1 METAPT
7 IKLQR
12 GGGTLWL
19 LPLAEVTEAELF
31 VRAELTA
38 DETNIYSS
46 FLPSQEQRRKEWLAA
61 RVLAYEEL
69 GGRIG
74 YEPSGRPLLL
84 SPSGLPFDRHISISH
99 TSGWAALMVADRP
112 CGIDIEPAGRH
123 AGRVAGRIASAGE
136 IALAAP
142 LFPQNPALLVW
153 CAKEAAYK
161 AIGEPDMDFRE
172 HIRVRNATARTLI
185 IAVKAESITLD
196 IFTQGGLLG
205 ICGSLY
211 K

>member
-1 METAPT
+1 MATAPT
-7 IKLQR
+7 IELHL

-19 LPLAEVTEAELF
+19 LQLAEIPEAELLT
-31 VRAELTA
+31 RAGLTA
-38 DETNIYSS
+38 EETNIYSS

-61 RVLAYEEL
+61 RVLAHEEL

-74 YEPSGRPLLL
+74 YEPAGRPLLL
-84 SPSGLPFDRHISISH
+84 SPSGLPSDRHISISH

-123 AGRVAGRIASAGE
+123 AERVAGRISSAEE
-136 IALAAP
+136 IALATP

-161 AIGEPDMDFRE
+161 AIGGTEMDFRE
-172 HIRVRNATARTLI
+172 HIRVLNATARTLI

-196 IFTQGGLLG
+196 IFTRGALLG
-205 ICGSLY
+205 VCGSLY

>member
-1 METAPT
+1 MATAPT
-7 IKLQR
+7 IELHL
-12 GGGTLWL
+12 GGGIVWL

-31 VRAELTA
+31 DRAELTA
-38 DETNIYSS
+38 DETNIYAS

-61 RVLAYEEL
+61 RVLAHEKW

-84 SPSGLPFDRHISISH
+84 SPSGLSSDRHISISH

-112 CGIDIEPAGRH
+112 CGIDIEPACRH
-123 AGRVAGRIASAGE
+123 AERVAGRIASAGE
-136 IALAAP
+136 IALATP

-161 AIGEPDMDFRE
+161 AIGGTEMDFRE
-172 HIRVRNATARTLI
+172 HILVRNATARTLI

-196 IFTQGGLLG
+196 IFTQGALLG
-205 ICGSLY
+205 VCGSLY
-211 K
+211 

>member
-1 METAPT
+1 MATAPT
-7 IKLQR
+7 IELHLD
-12 GGGTLWL
+12 GGSVWL
-19 LPLAEVTEAELF
+19 FPLAEVPEAELF
-31 VRAELTA
+31 DRAELTA
-38 DETNIYSS
+38 DETNIYAS
-46 FLPSQEQRRKEWLAA
+46 FLPLHEQRRKEWLGA

-84 SPSGLPFDRHISISH
+84 SPSGLLSDRHISISH
-99 TSGWAALMVADRP
+99 TSGWAALMAADGP
-112 CGIDIEPAGRH
+112 CGIDIEPAVRH
-123 AGRVAGRIASAGE
+123 AEQVAGRIASAGE
-136 IALAAP
+136 IALATP

-161 AIGEPDMDFRE
+161 AIGGTGMDFRE

-196 IFTQGGLLG
+196 IFTQGALLG
-205 ICGSLY
+205 VCGSLY
-211 K
+211 

>member
-1 METAPT
+1 MATAPT
-7 IKLQR
+7 IELHL

-19 LPLAEVTEAELF
+19 LQLAEVPEAELF
-31 VRAELTA
+31 DRAELTA
-38 DETNIYSS
+38 DEKNIYASL
-46 FLPSQEQRRKEWLAA
+46 LPSHEQRRKEWLAA
-61 RVLAYEEL
+61 RLLAYEKL

-84 SPSGLPFDRHISISH
+84 SPSGLSSDRHISISH
-99 TSGWAALMVADRP
+99 TSGWAALMVADGP
-112 CGIDIEPAGRH
+112 CGIDIEPAGRS
-123 AGRVAGRIASAGE
+123 AERVAGRIVSAGE
-136 IALAAP
+136 IALATP

-161 AIGEPDMDFRE
+161 AIGGTEMDFRE

-196 IFTQGGLLG
+196 IFTQGALLG
-205 ICGSLY
+205 VCGSLY
-211 K
+211 

>member
-1 METAPT
+1 MATAPT
-7 IKLQR
+7 IELQR

-19 LPLAEVTEAELF
+19 FPLAEVPEAELF
-31 VRAELTA
+31 DRAELTA
-38 DETNIYSS
+38 DETNIYAS

-61 RVLAYEEL
+61 RVLAYEKL

-84 SPSGLPFDRHISISH
+84 SSSGLPSDWHISISH
-99 TSGWAALMVADRP
+99 TSGWATLMVAYGP

-123 AGRVAGRIASAGE
+123 AERVAGRIASAEE
-136 IALAAP
+136 IALATP

-161 AIGEPDMDFRE
+161 AIGGTEMDFRE

-196 IFTQGGLLG
+196 IFTQGALLG
-205 ICGSLY
+205 VCGSLY
-211 K
+211 